1 MQSKQ
6 YFTKIKNYPH
16 EKSTEPKNLL
26 NPFRI
31 APSFQTEPPP
41 RALFKLSPYYN
52 KKEEILIELPLLSG
66 WQMGLEP
73 TTFRTTI

>member
-1 MQSKQ
+1 MQCVKATFITFLLKPKQ
-6 YFTKIKNYPH
+6 LFGLPQVFKL
-16 EKSTEPKNLL
+16 S
-26 NPFRI
+26 
-31 APSFQTEPPP
+31 PP
-41 RALFKLSPYYN
+41 RALFKLNPCYN

>member
-1 MQSKQ
+1 MQCVKATFINFLLKPKQ
-6 YFTKIKNYPH
+6 LFGLPQVFK
-16 EKSTEPKNLL
+16 L
-26 NPFRI
+26 NPC
-31 APSFQTEPPP
+31 
-41 RALFKLSPYYN
+41 YN

>member
-1 MQSKQ
+1 MQCVKATFINFLLKPKQ
-6 YFTKIKNYPH
+6 LFGLP
-16 EKSTEPKNLL
+16 
-26 NPFRI
+26 
-31 APSFQTEPPP
+31 QV
-41 RALFKLSPYYN
+41 FKLSPYYN